1 MNFVR
6 YANLTA
12 AKRECP
18 LSMGW
23 VFISQVD
30 RREKNWGEET
40 SRRFFPNPQISTKTC
55 GTLWERITPGLTW
68 EGGLGRGGGM
78 AGGMGMAGVAYE
90 EQMQ

>member
-1 MNFVR
+1 VR

-30 RREKNWGEET
+30 RREIIGERKRPAGFYGDPRIRGEPAG
-40 SRRFFPNPQISTKTC
+40 RC
-55 GTLWERITPGLTW
+55 GKESPL
-68 EGGLGRGGGM
+68 
-78 AGGMGMAGVAYE
+78 AAGVAYE